1 MKESAIMNYQ
11 STRNAALN
19 LASGE
24 VIVKG
29 ISDDGG
35 LFLPVDMPKITLDDL
50 KNLEKLNYM
59 QRANF
64 VLGKFLTDFVADE
77 IADCTKNAYEKSF
90 TTESPAHLEKLDG
103 NTTML
108 ELFHG
113 PTSAFKDMALQI
125 LPHLLSTS
133 AKKITPDKTTLI
145 LVATSGDTGKAAL
158 EGFKDA
164 ENIKI
169 AVFYPTDGVSAMQK
183 LQMATQ
189 SGENVLVSAIRGN
202 FDDAQNG
209 VKEIFNDKKI
219 KDALESKNVQLSS
232 ANSIN
237 WGRLVPQIVYYVSAY
252 VDLVK
257 FKTINLGDEINV
269 CVPTGNFGN
278 ILAAYY
284 AKMCGVPIGKLI
296 CASNRNNVLS
306 EFLKTGVY
314 DKNRELFATASPSM
328 DIVISSNLERLLFE
342 LYEKDDAA
350 INGLMKD
357 LSESGQFEV
366 NPQVKSAL
374 DEEFFGGYCDDKNA
388 FETIK
393 STFYEQNYLADTHT
407 AVALNVLNQ
416 YRAISGD
423 STHTIVAAT
432 ASPFKF
438 SPSVLS
444 ALEIPA
450 CDDEFMNLELLAK
463 STKTEIPQNL
473 AEIKGMDVRFS
484 DIGDVGD
491 MPKIVKEFA

>member
-1 MKESAIMNYQ
+1 MKYQ

-19 LASGE
+19 LTSGQ

-29 ISDDGG
+29 ISEDGG
-35 LFLPVDMPKITLDDL
+35 LFLPTEMPKISLEDL
-50 KNLEKLNYM
+50 ENLENLTYV

-64 VLGKFLTDFVADE
+64 VLAKFLTDFTAEE
-77 IADCTKNAYEKSF
+77 IELCTKSAYENSF
-90 TTESPAHLEKLDG
+90 TTESPAHLEKLDDK
-103 NTTML
+103 TTML

-169 AVFYPTDGVSAMQK
+169 SVFYPTDGVSAMQK

-189 SGENVLVSAIRGN
+189 DGENVLVSAIRGN

-209 VKEIFNDKKI
+209 VKQIFNDEKI
-219 KDALESKNVQLSS
+219 CAELKGKNVQLSS

-257 FKTINLGDEINV
+257 NGTVASGDKINV

-284 AKMCGVPIGKLI
+284 AKMCGVPIDKLI

-306 EFLKTGVY
+306 EFLQSGVY
-314 DKNRELFATASPSM
+314 DKNRELYPTASPSM

-342 LYEKDDAA
+342 LYGKDDTA
-350 INGLMKD
+350 INELMEN
-357 LSESGQFEV
+357 LNESGKFEV
-366 NPQVKSAL
+366 KQEVKSLL
-374 DEEFFGGYCDDKNA
+374 DQEFFGGFCDDKNA

-393 STFYEQNYLADTHT
+393 TTFYEQNYLADTHT

-416 YRAISGD
+416 YRATTGD
-423 STHTIVAAT
+423 GTHTIVAAT

-444 ALEIPA
+444 ALEIPG
-450 CDDEFMNLELLAK
+450 CDDEFMNLEILAK
-463 STKTEIPQNL
+463 STQTTIPENL
-473 AEIKGMDVRFS
+473 AKIKGQNVRFDEIS
-484 DIGDVGD
+484 DVSD
-491 MPKIVKEFA
+491 MPKIVKNFA

>member
-1 MKESAIMNYQ
+1 MKYQ
-11 STRNAALN
+11 STRNASLN
-19 LASGE
+19 LTSGE

-35 LFLPVDMPKITLDDL
+35 LFLPTTMPKISLEDL
-50 KNLEKLNYM
+50 KNLENLNYI

-64 VLGKFLTDFVADE
+64 VLGKFLTDFSTDE
-77 IADCTKNAYEKSF
+77 IGFCTKSAYEKSF
-90 TTESPAHLEKLDG
+90 TTQSPAHLEKLDDK
-103 NTTML
+103 TTML

-133 AKKITPDKTTLI
+133 AKKITPNKTTLI

-189 SGENVLVSAIRGN
+189 DGENVLVSAIRGN

-209 VKEIFNDKKI
+209 VKEIFNDEKI
-219 KDALESKNVQLSS
+219 CAELKEKNVQLSS

-257 FKTINLGDEINV
+257 NGTINLGDKINV

-284 AKMCGVPIGKLI
+284 AKMCGVPIDKLI

-306 EFLKTGVY
+306 EFLASGVY
-314 DKNRELFATASPSM
+314 DKNRELYPTASPSM

-342 LYEKDDAA
+342 LYNKDDAA
-350 INGLMKD
+350 INNLMKN
-357 LSESGQFEV
+357 LNESGKFEV
-366 NPQVKSAL
+366 DGVVKSAL
-374 DEEFFGGYCDDKNA
+374 DEEFFGGFCDDKNA

-416 YRAISGD
+416 YRATSGD
-423 STHTIVAAT
+423 NTHTIVAAT

-444 ALEIPA
+444 ALDIPA
-450 CDDEFMNLELLAK
+450 CDDEFMNLEILAK
-463 STKTEIPQNL
+463 STQTEIPKNL
-473 AEIKGMDVRFS
+473 AEIKGQNIRFNEIS
-484 DIGDVGD
+484 NVDE
-491 MPKIVKEFA
+491 MAQIVKDFA